1 MLTARA
7 GGALC
12 IMFQLACDWAAAR
25 VTLTS
30 RLVSQS
36 KLSLLVN
43 KESPHLR
50 SAVTVLIVIDN
61 SITTRSINTV
71 YF

>member
-7 GGALC
+7 EGALC
-12 IMFQLACDWAAAR
+12 IMFQLACDGAAAW
-25 VTLTS
+25 VTLTP

-36 KLSLLVN
+36 KLSLSVN